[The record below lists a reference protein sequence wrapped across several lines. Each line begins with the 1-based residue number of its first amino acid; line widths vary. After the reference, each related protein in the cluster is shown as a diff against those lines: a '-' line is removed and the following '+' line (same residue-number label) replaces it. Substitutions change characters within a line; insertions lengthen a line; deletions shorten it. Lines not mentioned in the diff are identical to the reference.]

1 MGDGRATSVPVNNY
15 ADLLKEERARLLI
28 RIQNIEADL
37 TFLGY
42 GERDTD
48 GNFRL
53 VKPDTNTD

>member
-15 ADLLKEERARLLI
+15 AELLKEERARLLN

-42 GERDTD
+42 GERDANGD
-48 GNFRL
+48 FVL
-53 VKPDTNTD
+53 KEKAE